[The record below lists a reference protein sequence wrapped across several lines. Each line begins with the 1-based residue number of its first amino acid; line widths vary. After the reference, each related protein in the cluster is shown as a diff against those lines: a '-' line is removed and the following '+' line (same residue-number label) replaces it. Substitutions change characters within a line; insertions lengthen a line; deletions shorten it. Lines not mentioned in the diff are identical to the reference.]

1 MKSAVKPAVIS
12 YVQLGLVPYAQA
24 LELQRRLI
32 DARKQGAIGD
42 VLLLLEHPPV
52 ITLGKN
58 AKAENVLASRAQL
71 KAKGVELFE
80 CDRGGDVTYHGPGQL
95 VGYPIF
101 DLRTLGRAADGSP
114 QTVWP
119 VDFMRKL
126 EEVLIRTC
134 ADFGV
139 LTTRIAGLTGVW
151 TRPLKGLQEAG
162 QLEDPRRA
170 SEKKVAALGIHV
182 SRGVTSHGFAFNVT
196 SDLDHFQLI
205 VPCGIA
211 DKPVT
216 SLNAE
221 LQARHPNRTVAPPSV
236 AEAAQYVVRNFEL
249 VFGHEMKEV
258 ATVDEL
264 LGAKVGVPARAPREL
279 RQLKEEESSWG

>member
-1 MKSAVKPAVIS
+1 VIS
-12 YVQLGLVPYAQA
+12 YVQLGTVPYSLGLTLQQRLVQA
-24 LELQRRLI
+24 RR
-32 DARKQGAIGD
+32 DGAIGD
-42 VLLLLEHPPV
+42 VLLLLEHPAV

-58 AKAENVLASRAQL
+58 ADRKNVLASREQL
-71 KAKGVELFE
+71 AAKGVELFE

-95 VGYPIF
+95 VGYPVV
-101 DLRTLGRAADGSP
+101 DLKTLGRNEDGSP
-114 QTVWP
+114 KTIWP

-134 ADFGV
+134 AEFGV
-139 LTTRIAGLTGVW
+139 LTARIAGLTGVW

-162 QLEDPRRA
+162 QQEDPQRSAQR
-170 SEKKVAALGIHV
+170 KLAAMGIHV

-196 SDLDHFQLI
+196 NQLDHFKLI
-205 VPCGIA
+205 VPCGIP
-211 DKPVT
+211 DRPVT

-221 LQARHPNRTVAPPSV
+221 LQARHPNRTVAPPTV
-236 AEAAQYVVRNFEL
+236 AEVAQYVVRNFEV

-264 LGAKVGVPARAPREL
+264 LGAKVGVPLRAPREL
-279 RQLKEEESSWG
+279 RELRQGELKEEDGYFA

>member
-1 MKSAVKPAVIS
+1 MIS
-12 YVQLGLVPYAQA
+12 YVQLGSVPYALGLTLQQRLVQA
-24 LELQRRLI
+24 RR
-32 DARKQGAIGD
+32 DGAIGD
-42 VLLLLEHPPV
+42 VLLLLEHPAV

-58 AKAENVLASRAQL
+58 ADRKNVLASSGQLAAQ
-71 KAKGVELFE
+71 GVELFE

-101 DLRTLGRAADGSP
+101 DLKTLGRGEDGAAK
-114 QTVWP
+114 TIWP

-134 ADFGV
+134 AEFGV
-139 LTTRIAGLTGVW
+139 LTARVAGLTGVW

-162 QLEDPRRA
+162 QQEDAQRSA
-170 SEKKVAALGIHV
+170 QKKLAAMGIHV

-196 SDLDHFQLI
+196 NQLDHFKLI
-205 VPCGIA
+205 VPCGIS

-221 LQARHPNRTVAPPSV
+221 LQARHPNRTVAPPTV
-236 AEAAQYVVRNFEL
+236 AEVAEYVVRNFEV

-264 LGAKVGVPARAPREL
+264 LGAKVGVPARAPQQVRGLKEG
-279 RQLKEEESSWG
+279 QLKEEDGYFA

>member
-1 MKSAVKPAVIS
+1 MIS
-12 YVQLGLVPYAQA
+12 YVQLGTVPYALGLTLQQKLVQA
-24 LELQRRLI
+24 RR
-32 DARKQGAIGD
+32 DGAIGD
-42 VLLLLEHPPV
+42 VLLLLEHPAV

-58 AKAENVLASRAQL
+58 ADRKNVLASRDQLAAQ
-71 KAKGVELFE
+71 AVELFE

-101 DLRTLGRAADGSP
+101 DLRTLGHNKDGSP
-114 QTVWP
+114 QTIWP

-134 ADFGV
+134 AEFGV

-151 TRPLKGLQEAG
+151 TRPLKGMQEAG
-162 QLEDPRRA
+162 QQEDPQRSA
-170 SEKKVAALGIHV
+170 QKKLAAMGIHV
-182 SRGVTSHGFAFNVT
+182 ARGVTSHGFAFNVT
-196 SDLDHFQLI
+196 NQLYHFKLI

-221 LQARHPNRTVAPPSV
+221 LQARHPNRTVAPPTV
-236 AEAAQYVVRNFEL
+236 AEGAQYVVRNFEV

-264 LGAKVGVPARAPREL
+264 LGAKVGVPARAPQEVRGLKEG
-279 RQLKEEESSWG
+279 QLKEEDGYFA

>member
-1 MKSAVKPAVIS
+1 MIS
-12 YVQLGLVPYAQA
+12 YIQLGLVPYAQG
-24 LELQRRLI
+24 LELQRKLVA
-32 DARKQGAIGD
+32 ARKAGEIGD
-42 VLLLLEHPPV
+42 VLLLLEHPAV

-58 AKAENVLASRAQL
+58 ADRKNVLASREQLAQ
-71 KAKGVELFE
+71 KGVALFD

-101 DLRTLGRAADGSP
+101 DLRQLG
-114 QTVWP
+114 VWP

-126 EEVLIRTC
+126 EEVLIRAC
-134 ADFGV
+134 ADFGL
-139 LTTRIAGLTGVW
+139 LTTRVQGLTGVW
-151 TRPLKGLQEAG
+151 TRPLKGMQEAG
-162 QLEDPRRA
+162 QQESGARFVP
-170 SEKKVAALGIHV
+170 KKLAAMGIHV

-196 SDLDHFQLI
+196 SDLEHFRLI

-221 LQARHPNRTVAPPSV
+221 LQSRHPNRTVAPPTV
-236 AEAAQYVVRNFEL
+236 AEAAEYVVRNFGL
-249 VFGHEMKEV
+249 VFGQAMQEV

-264 LGAKVGVPARAPREL
+264 LGAKVGVPAKAPKEL
-279 RQLKEEESSWG
+279 REMREEDTYLA

>member
-1 MKSAVKPAVIS
+1 VIS
-12 YVQLGLVPYAQA
+12 YIQLGTVPYSLGLTFQQK
-24 LELQRRLI
+24 LV
-32 DARKQGAIGD
+32 DARRSGAIGD
-42 VLLLLEHPPV
+42 VLLLLEHPAV

-58 AKAENVLASRAQL
+58 ADKKNVLASREQL
-71 KAKGVELFE
+71 AAKGVELFD

-101 DLRTLGRAADGSP
+101 DLRRLGKNADGSP
-114 QTVWP
+114 KTLWP

-134 ADFGV
+134 AEFGV
-139 LTTRIAGLTGVW
+139 LTARVQGLTGVW
-151 TRPLKGLQEAG
+151 TRPLQGLQEAG
-162 QLEDPRRA
+162 QQPDPQRA
-170 SEKKVAALGIHV
+170 AQKKLAAMGIHV

-196 SDLDHFQLI
+196 NDLDHFKLI
-205 VPCGIA
+205 VPCGIS

-236 AEAAQYVVRNFEL
+236 PEVAQYVVRNFEV

-264 LGAKVGVPARAPREL
+264 LGAKVGVLARAPKEL
-279 RQLKEEESSWG
+279 KATQEEDGYFA

>member
-1 MKSAVKPAVIS
+1 VIS
-12 YVQLGLVPYAQA
+12 YVQLGTVPYALG
-24 LELQRRLI
+24 LELQQKLI
-32 DARKQGAIGD
+32 EARKASAIGD
-42 VLLLLEHPPV
+42 VLLLLEHPAV

-58 AKAENVLASRAQL
+58 ADKKNVLASREQL
-71 KAKGVELFE
+71 AAKGVELFE

-101 DLRTLGRAADGSP
+101 DLKTLGKNADGSAT
-114 QTVWP
+114 TVWP

-134 ADFGV
+134 AEFGV
-139 LTTRIAGLTGVW
+139 LTARVPGLTGVW

-162 QLEDPRRA
+162 QQPDPQRA
-170 SEKKVAALGIHV
+170 AQKKLAAMGIHV

-196 SDLDHFQLI
+196 NDLDHFRLI
-205 VPCGIA
+205 VPCGIS

-221 LQARHPNRTVAPPSV
+221 LQARHPNRTVAPPTV
-236 AEAAQYVVRNFEL
+236 AEVAQYVVRNFEV
-249 VFGHEMKEV
+249 VFGREMKEV

-264 LGAKVGVPARAPREL
+264 LGAKVGVPARPPREL
-279 RQLKEEESSWG
+279 REMKEEDGYFA

>member
-1 MKSAVKPAVIS
+1 LIS
-12 YVQLGLVPYAQA
+12 YVQLGLVPYSLG
-24 LELQRRLI
+24 LELQRKLVA
-32 DARKQGAIGD
+32 ARKAGEIGD
-42 VLLLLEHPPV
+42 VLLLLEHPAV

-58 AKAENVLASRAQL
+58 ADKKNVLASREQL
-71 KAKGVELFE
+71 AATGVELYE

-101 DLRTLGRAADGSP
+101 DLRELK
-114 QTVWP
+114 VWP
-119 VDFMRKL
+119 VDFMRKM

-134 ADFGV
+134 AEFGV
-139 LTTRIAGLTGVW
+139 LTARVAGLTGVW
-151 TRPLKGLQEAG
+151 TRPLHGMQEAG
-162 QLEDPRRA
+162 QNEDPQRA
-170 SEKKVAALGIHV
+170 TPKKLAAMGIHV

-196 SDLDHFQLI
+196 NDLDHFKLI

-221 LQARHPNRTVAPPSV
+221 LQARHPNRTVAPPTV
-236 AEAAQYVVRNFEL
+236 AEVAQYVVRNFEA
-249 VFGHEMKEV
+249 VFGQEMKEV

-264 LGAKVGVPARAPREL
+264 LGAKVGVPARPPKELREL
-279 RQLKEEESSWG
+279 HEEDTYLS

>member
-1 MKSAVKPAVIS
+1 VIS
-12 YVQLGLVPYAQA
+12 YVQLGTVPYSLGLTLQQKLVQA
-24 LELQRRLI
+24 RR
-32 DARKQGAIGD
+32 DGAIGD
-42 VLLLLEHPPV
+42 VLLLLEHPAV

-58 AKAENVLASRAQL
+58 ADRKNVLASREQLAAQ
-71 KAKGVELFE
+71 GVELFE

-101 DLRTLGRAADGSP
+101 DLRTLGHNADGSP
-114 QTVWP
+114 ATIWP

-134 ADFGV
+134 AEFGV
-139 LTTRIAGLTGVW
+139 LTARIAGLTGVW
-151 TRPLKGLQEAG
+151 TRPLRGMQEAG
-162 QLEDPRRA
+162 QQEDPQRSA
-170 SEKKVAALGIHV
+170 EKKLAAMGIHV
-182 SRGVTSHGFAFNVT
+182 ARGVTSHGFAFNIT
-196 SDLDHFQLI
+196 NQLDHFKLI
-205 VPCGIA
+205 VPCGIT

-221 LQARHPNRTVAPPSV
+221 LQARHPNRTVAPPTV
-236 AEAAQYVVRNFEL
+236 AEVAEYVVRNFAL

-264 LGAKVGVPARAPREL
+264 LGAKVGVPARAPQEL
-279 RQLKEEESSWG
+279 REAAGRELKEEDGYFA

>member
-1 MKSAVKPAVIS
+1 VAVIS
-12 YVQLGLVPYAQA
+12 YIQLGSVPYA
-24 LELQRRLI
+24 LGLDLQRKLI
-32 DARKQGAIGD
+32 EARQQGAIGD
-42 VLLLLEHPPV
+42 VLLLLKHPAV

-58 AKAENVLASRAQL
+58 ADRKNVLASREQLAAQ
-71 KAKGVELFE
+71 GVELFE

-101 DLRTLGRAADGSP
+101 DLKTLGRSDDGSP
-114 QTVWP
+114 KTIWP

-134 ADFGV
+134 AEFGV
-139 LTTRIAGLTGVW
+139 LTARIAGLTGVW
-151 TRPLKGLQEAG
+151 TRPLKGMQEAG
-162 QLEDPRRA
+162 QQEDAQRSA
-170 SEKKVAALGIHV
+170 QKKLAAMGIHV

-196 SDLDHFQLI
+196 NELDHFKLI
-205 VPCGIA
+205 VPCGIS
-211 DKPVT
+211 DKAVT

-221 LQARHPNRTVAPPSV
+221 LQARHPNRTVAPPTV
-236 AEAAQYVVRNFEL
+236 AEVAAYVVHNFEV

-264 LGAKVGVPARAPREL
+264 LGATVGVPARAPQGI
-279 RQLKEEESSWG
+279 RQLKEEDGYFA

>member
-1 MKSAVKPAVIS
+1 VIS
-12 YVQLGLVPYAQA
+12 YIQLGTVPYS
-24 LELQRRLI
+24 LGLTLQQKLV
-32 DARKQGAIGD
+32 DARRAGAIGD
-42 VLLLLEHPPV
+42 VLLLLEHPAV

-58 AKAENVLASRAQL
+58 ADKKNVLASREQL
-71 KAKGVELFE
+71 AAKGVELFE

-101 DLRTLGRAADGSP
+101 DLRALG
-114 QTVWP
+114 VWP

-134 ADFGV
+134 AEFGV
-139 LTTRIAGLTGVW
+139 LTARVPGLTGVW
-151 TRPLKGLQEAG
+151 TRPLQGLQEAG
-162 QLEDPRRA
+162 QQPDPQRA
-170 SEKKVAALGIHV
+170 AQKKLAAMGIHV

-196 SDLDHFQLI
+196 NDLDHFKLI
-205 VPCGIA
+205 VPCGIS

-221 LQARHPNRTVAPPSV
+221 LQARHPNRTVAPPTV
-236 AEAAQYVVRNFEL
+236 AEVAQYVVRNFQV

-258 ATVDEL
+258 ATADEL
-264 LGAKVGVPARAPREL
+264 LGAKVGVPAKPPREL
-279 RQLKEEESSWG
+279 REMKEEDGYFA

>member
-1 MKSAVKPAVIS
+1 VIS
-12 YVQLGLVPYAQA
+12 YVQLGTVPYSQG
-24 LELQRRLI
+24 LELQRKLVA
-32 DARKQGAIGD
+32 ARKENAIGD
-42 VLLLLEHPPV
+42 VLLLLEHPAV

-58 AKAENVLASRAQL
+58 ADKKNVLASREQL
-71 KAKGVELFE
+71 QQKGVELFE

-101 DLRTLGRAADGSP
+101 DLKKLG
-114 QTVWP
+114 VWP

-134 ADFGV
+134 ADFGL
-139 LTTRIAGLTGVW
+139 LTTRVKGLTGVW
-151 TRPLKGLQEAG
+151 TRPLHGMQEAG
-162 QLEDPRRA
+162 QRESAERF
-170 SEKKVAALGIHV
+170 SQKKLAAMGIHV

-196 SDLDHFQLI
+196 SDLDHFRLI

-221 LQARHPNRTVAPPSV
+221 LQARHPNRTVAPPTV
-236 AEAAQYVVRNFEL
+236 AEAAQYVVRNFET

-264 LGAKVGVPARAPREL
+264 LGAKVGVPARPPREL
-279 RQLKEEESSWG
+279 RELTEEDTYLA

>member
-1 MKSAVKPAVIS
+1 MNADERGSDVIS
-12 YVQLGLVPYAQA
+12 YVQLGTVPYSQG
-24 LELQRRLI
+24 LELQRKLVE
-32 DARKQGAIGD
+32 ARKAGAIGD
-42 VLLLLEHPPV
+42 VLLLLEHPAV

-58 AKAENVLASRAQL
+58 ADKKNVLASREQL
-71 KAKGVELFE
+71 ARQGVELFD

-95 VGYPIF
+95 VGYPVF
-101 DLRTLGRAADGSP
+101 DLKKLG
-114 QTVWP
+114 VWP

-134 ADFGV
+134 AEFGI
-139 LTTRIAGLTGVW
+139 LTTRVKGLTGVW
-151 TRPLKGLQEAG
+151 TRPLHGMQEAG
-162 QLEDPRRA
+162 QRENAERFSQRKL
-170 SEKKVAALGIHV
+170 AAMGIHV
-182 SRGVTSHGFAFNVT
+182 SRGVSSHGFAFNVT
-196 SDLDHFQLI
+196 NDLDHFKLI

-221 LQARHPNRTVAPPSV
+221 LQARNPNRTVAPPTV
-236 AEAAQYVVRNFEL
+236 PEVAQYVINNFAT

-264 LGAKVGVPARAPREL
+264 LGAKVGVPATAPREVQRL
-279 RQLKEEESSWG
+279 GGEEDTYLA

>member
-1 MKSAVKPAVIS
+1 VIN
-12 YVQLGLVPYAQA
+12 YIQLGSVPYSQG
-24 LELQRRLI
+24 LELQRKLVE
-32 DARKQGAIGD
+32 ARKAGEVGD
-42 VLLLLEHPPV
+42 VLLLLEHPAV

-58 AKAENVLASRAQL
+58 ADNKNVLASREQL
-71 KAKGVELFE
+71 AAKGVELFD

-101 DLRTLGRAADGSP
+101 DLRALG
-114 QTVWP
+114 VWP

-139 LTTRIAGLTGVW
+139 LTARVPGLTGVW

-162 QLEDPRRA
+162 QQENAQRSA
-170 SEKKVAALGIHV
+170 QKKLAAMGIHV

-196 SDLDHFQLI
+196 SDLDHFKLI

-221 LQARHPNRTVAPPSV
+221 LQARHPNRTVAPPTVPEV
-236 AEAAQYVVRNFEL
+236 AHYVVQNFAT

-264 LGAKVGVPARAPREL
+264 LGAKVGVPIRPPKELREL
-279 RQLKEEESSWG
+279 QEEDTYFA